1 MFSWRAELGH
11 VDIAITDRSVDLLDP
26 DDVDSVRSA
35 LKLESVA
42 SMRQVHGADVAW
54 ASDGRSTPTADVLA
68 TDVRGLGVLV
78 RVADCVPVALVAP
91 DAGLAAA
98 VHVGRR
104 GLIAGAVP
112 AAITALRVRGA
123 GQLEAWIGP
132 HICGRCYELPAE
144 MVDVV
149 AEVVPEARSVTSWN
163 SPAADLG
170 AGVRAQLEA
179 FDATIHDVSVCTRE
193 DDRFFSHRR
202 GDRGRFGV
210 VAVLR

>member
-26 DDVDSVRSA
+26 DGVDSVRSA
-35 LKLESVA
+35 MRLEAVA

-54 ASDGRSTPTADVLA
+54 ASDARTTPMADVLA

-104 GLIAGAVP
+104 GLVAGVVP
-112 AAITALRVRGA
+112 AAATALRARGA
-123 GQLEAWIGP
+123 DRLEAWIGP
-132 HICGRCYELPAE
+132 HICGRCYELPPE

-149 AEVVPEARSVTSWN
+149 ADVVPEARSVTSWH

-179 FDATIHDVSVCTRE
+179 FDTTIHEASVCTLE

-202 GDRGRFGV
+202 GDDGRFGV